1 MTERTVG
8 FGMGVLVGVAVM
20 AGSAAAGWL
29 PPAFGMQASPAQPT
43 YKIVLENDRVRVRDV
58 TFPAGV
64 LDTPMHTH
72 DYAHVGV
79 ILTKGSLV
87 FTDPAG
93 KVETVAF
100 ESGSVGFREAKATH
114 RVGNPGPDPM
124 RVIEVELK

>member
-8 FGMGVLVGVAVM
+8 FAVGLFAGVVLTVG
-20 AGSAAAGWL
+20 GAAAGWR
-29 PPAFGMQASPAQPT
+29 ATVFGMQTGPATPT

-58 TFPAGV
+58 TFPPGV

-72 DYAHVGV
+72 EYAHVGV

-114 RVGNPGPDPM
+114 RVGNPGPEPM